1 MLALLTKGV
10 FVLQVFREQILAT
23 ETMKS
28 LSLLLTITALIFTGL
43 TLPLT
48 ARAEEKKADPTSLYS
63 RLGGQA
69 AIDAAVDLFYVKI
82 LADDRV
88 NYLFEDISMKRQIS
102 KQKEFLSAAF
112 GGPVPYEGRD
122 LRAAHASLDLTEE
135 HFGAIAEHLQ
145 ASLEEL
151 KVDDKLI
158 GEVMAIAASTKDA
171 VLNKEPKS
179 E

>member
-1 MLALLTKGV
+1 MKLLNQKITILIAALSLTA
-10 FVLQVFREQILAT
+10 VLSPPNAIAEDKKA
-23 ETMKS
+23 ETKS
-28 LSLLLTITALIFTGL
+28 LY
-43 TLPLT
+43 
-48 ARAEEKKADPTSLYS
+48 E

-69 AIDAAVDLFYVKI
+69 AIDAAVDIFYVKV

-88 NYLFEDISMKRQIS
+88 NYLFEDINMKRQIA
-102 KQKEFLSAAF
+102 KQKQFLAAAF

-122 LRAAHASLDLTEE
+122 LRTAHKSLDLTDK

-145 ASLEEL
+145 ASLTEL
-151 KVDDKLI
+151 KVDEKII

-171 VLNKEPKS
+171 VLNREPKK